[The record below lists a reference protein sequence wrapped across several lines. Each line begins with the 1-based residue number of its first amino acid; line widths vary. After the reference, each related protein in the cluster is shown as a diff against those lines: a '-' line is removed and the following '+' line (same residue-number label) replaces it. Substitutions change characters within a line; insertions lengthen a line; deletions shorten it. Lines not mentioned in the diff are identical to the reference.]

1 MPRPFPH
8 VRLGEVGHLR
18 PEEHVVQLGLPP
30 VIDHDPD
37 GRDVDPGDGGSQL
50 WSCHRTAG
58 QDEVADV
65 PFVLSVQS

>member
-1 MPRPFPH
+1 
-8 VRLGEVGHLR
+8 
-18 PEEHVVQLGLPP
+18 VQLGLPP